1 MQGKL
6 ELSKNLSPQEK
17 QWHKTWKQH
26 TSYIRAEMSLKH
38 RQHWYVAHKTMIK
51 QAQWKPENN
60 KDKENPPLTFTKHFI
75 CLHRHYL
82 ISHIVYL
89 ISPYYYYCLMAF
101 INYSDKAHSVLPL

>member
-51 QAQWKPENN
+51 QAKQW
-60 KDKENPPLTFTKHFI
+60 
-75 CLHRHYL
+75 
-82 ISHIVYL
+82 
-89 ISPYYYYCLMAF
+89 
-101 INYSDKAHSVLPL
+101 